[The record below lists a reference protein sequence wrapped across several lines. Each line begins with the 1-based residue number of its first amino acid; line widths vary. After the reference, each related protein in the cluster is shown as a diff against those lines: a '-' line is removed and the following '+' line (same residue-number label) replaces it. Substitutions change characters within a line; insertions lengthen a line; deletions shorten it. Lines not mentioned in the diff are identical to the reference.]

1 MKSLRESSGF
11 TVDHVNE
18 VADNL
23 QDALEDNREISDA
36 LNAGTKSQDAQK
48 ARGVYIYPNVFYLP
62 YTASQEIGYGDID
75 EDLEAE
81 LAALLEPEQS
91 KLFTCCYNTAS

>member
-36 LNAGTKSQDAQK
+36 LNAGTKSRDAQQ
-48 ARGVYIYPNVFYLP
+48 ARGVYVFLSPIYSFSRDRLW
-62 YTASQEIGYGDID
+62 GY
-75 EDLEAE
+75 
-81 LAALLEPEQS
+81 
-91 KLFTCCYNTAS
+91 

>member
-1 MKSLRESSGF
+1 MCS
-11 TVDHVNE
+11 
-18 VADNL
+18 
-23 QDALEDNREISDA
+23 
-36 LNAGTKSQDAQK
+36 
-48 ARGVYIYPNVFYLP
+48 YLP

-91 KLFTCCYNTAS
+91 ELFTCCYILLCEHKATYS